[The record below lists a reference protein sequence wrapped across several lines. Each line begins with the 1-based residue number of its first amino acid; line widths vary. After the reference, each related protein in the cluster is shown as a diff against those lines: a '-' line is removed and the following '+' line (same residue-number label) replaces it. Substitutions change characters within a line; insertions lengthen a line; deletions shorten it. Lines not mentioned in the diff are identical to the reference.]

1 MNRLGSIVA
10 LLLAAGAGLPAFA
23 QFTPV
28 YETVAITEFLTRP
41 IGERDGRDFVE
52 LFNFGDQAID
62 LKGFQLSDDANKLC
76 EIPAVTIQPRDFVI
90 VVLGHDWR
98 RPAEERK
105 KIFEAEWFG
114 GKSDPR
120 VVAVEN
126 GNYLLGAADTL
137 ILKNRRKTPIWILGY
152 TSDDK
157 PGTSTYLVAA
167 DDNAFKVRMYGT
179 KEKPS
184 INRAGP
190 DGSVIGYEGQDTKKE
205 DVAWTSDV
213 SKLEEVGGYLYRTTD
228 GGKVQPSLGSPLKG
242 NYPGVKK

>member
-1 MNRLGSIVA
+1 MRRSFIVSVICMTA
-10 LLLAAGAGLPAFA
+10 LFAAAAQA

-41 IGERDGRDFVE
+41 IGPQDARDFVE
-52 LFNFGDQAID
+52 LYNFGDQPVD
-62 LKGFQLSDDANKLC
+62 LKGFQLSDDSNKLC
-76 EIPAVTIQPRDFVI
+76 EIPAVTIQPHDFVV

-98 RPAEERK
+98 RPGDEVK

-120 VVAVEN
+120 IVGIEGGRYELAPV
-126 GNYLLGAADTL
+126 DTL

-167 DDNAFKVRMYGT
+167 DANAFKVRMYGT

-190 DGSVIGYEGQDTKKE
+190 DGTVVGYEGQDTKKE

-213 SKLEEVGGYLYRTTD
+213 SKLESIGGYPYRTND
-228 GGKVQPSLGSPLKG
+228 GGTIQPSIGSPLKG